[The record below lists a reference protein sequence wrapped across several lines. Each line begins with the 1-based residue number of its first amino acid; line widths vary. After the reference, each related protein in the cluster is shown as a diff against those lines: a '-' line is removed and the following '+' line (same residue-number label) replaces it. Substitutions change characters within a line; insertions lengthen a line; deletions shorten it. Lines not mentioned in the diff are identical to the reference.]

1 MVDPKKLFKDD
12 ERNQMLRSQILTYSL
27 SQVMTDDERAEML
40 GLPEGC
46 RIRENA
52 KIISPENFKCGKYV
66 WIGEGAILDA
76 SGGLEIGDHTSIGL
90 YVLVWSHESTLTNL
104 TLSNVPANPV
114 IRRKPTKIGKGCF
127 VSGHSVIY
135 PGTTVGDFVV
145 VLPMTAVTED
155 IPDYS
160 VIAGAPGKVVKRL
173 SQEDIDKMVEDRK
186 EEIRKGEGV
195 SSTLSKG
202 FL

>member
-1 MVDPKKLFKDD
+1 MVDPKKLFKDE
-12 ERNQMLRSQILTYSL
+12 ERNQMFRSQILTYVM
-27 SQVMTDDERAEML
+27 SQTMTDDERAELL

-104 TLSNVPANPV
+104 TLNNIAGNPV
-114 IRRKPTKIGKGCF
+114 IRRSPTKIGKGCF
-127 VSGHSVIY
+127 VAGHSVIY
-135 PGTTVGDFVV
+135 GGTTVGDFVV
-145 VLPMTAVTED
+145 VLPMTAITED
-155 IPDYS
+155 VPDYS
-160 VIAGAPGKVVKRL
+160 IVAGAPAKVIKKL
-173 SQEDIDKMVEDRK
+173 SKEDIEEMVK
-186 EEIRKGEGV
+186 ERQNEIEKETG
-195 SSTLSKG
+195 SQ
-202 FL
+202 